1 MNIPEVLQIPRS
13 AHGMEASCSVG
24 FMGRAVS
31 KQNIMSL
38 QNGAPD
44 AAQSLSVGPGL
55 ILLPRNTTSRRRQ
68 WQEVIFRC
76 FLNPRSTKGH
86 RQVKTEEE
94 EGCPGMVSLLLWDP
108 AKSE

>member
-1 MNIPEVLQIPRS
+1 M
-13 AHGMEASCSVG
+13 G